1 MSACDHVRL
10 MRISDSSDRKTSK
23 RLGTFTLVAALG
35 GLALTACGSSGETP
49 APVTEPTPPP
59 PPIEPLPE
67 QATFDMEK
75 AILGRRL
82 YHDTRLSGDGTLS
95 CASCHD
101 VASGGAEP
109 RRVSTGIHGQ
119 QGPINSPTVLN
130 SGLNF
135 AQFWDGRA
143 ATLEEQ
149 AAGPVANPMEM
160 GANWETVVAT
170 LQASAQDVQEFTAV
184 YPDGITQANVTNAI
198 AEYERSLQTPARFD
212 AFLRGNTSELSA
224 QEQRGWATF
233 TEVGCT
239 TCHRGQNI
247 GGGMYQ
253 RMGLVQNYFEQRGTP
268 LTDADQGHFNVS
280 HDEADRHRFKVPTLR
295 NVALTAPYFHDGSQ
309 EDLASAVRVMGRVQ
323 LNRELTDAQI
333 TDIVAFLGS
342 LTGTLPAHAL
352 MPAAIPV
359 LPPNPTTPVAP
370 EAVLPAAATPVA
382 IPTPTITPTPAVAPT
397 PATPAQ

>member
-1 MSACDHVRL
+1 
-10 MRISDSSDRKTSK
+10 MRISEFR
-23 RLGTFTLVAALG
+23 TFITVAALG
-35 GLALTACGSSGETP
+35 GLVLTACGSEGSTP
-49 APVTEPTPPP
+49 PTAVTEPATPTPPP

-67 QATFDMEK
+67 HVAFDMPK
-75 AILGRRL
+75 AMLGRRL

-95 CASCHD
+95 CASCHN
-101 VASGGAEP
+101 VAAGGAEP

-135 AQFWDGRA
+135 VQFWDGRA

-149 AAGPVANPMEM
+149 AAGPVANPIEM

-170 LQASAQDVQEFTAV
+170 LQASPADVAEFAAV
-184 YPDGITQANVTNAI
+184 YQDGVTQANVTNAI

-212 AFLRGNTSELSA
+212 TFLRGDTSALTE

-268 LTDADQGHFNVS
+268 LTEADYGHFNVS
-280 HDEADRHRFKVPTLR
+280 HDETDRHRFKVPTLR
-295 NVALTAPYFHDGSQ
+295 NIALTAPYFHDGSQ
-309 EDLASAVRVMGRVQ
+309 QNLASAVRVMGRVQ
-323 LNRELTDAQI
+323 LNRELTDAQVN
-333 TDIVAFLGS
+333 DIVAFLGS
-342 LTGTLPAHAL
+342 LTGTLPEHAL
-352 MPAAIPV
+352 MPAAPA
-359 LPPNPTTPVAP
+359 PAADPNAPAVAP
-370 EAVLPAAATPVA
+370 EAVAPTAPAVAAPAAATP
-382 IPTPTITPTPAVAPT
+382 TPAAATPTPAAATPT

>member
-1 MSACDHVRL
+1 MRL
-10 MRISDSSDRKTSK
+10 SEFR
-23 RLGTFTLVAALG
+23 TFITVAAFG
-35 GLALTACGSSGETP
+35 GLALTACGSSTETP
-49 APVTEPTPPP
+49 PTPVAEPTPPP
-59 PPIEPLPE
+59 PPPVEPLPE
-67 QATFDMEK
+67 HATFDMPK
-75 AILGRRL
+75 ALLGRRL

-95 CASCHD
+95 CASCHN
-101 VASGGAEP
+101 VAAGGAEP

-135 AQFWDGRA
+135 VQFWDGRA

-149 AAGPVANPMEM
+149 AAGPVANPIEM
-160 GANWETVVAT
+160 GADWAVVVAT
-170 LQASAQDVQEFTAV
+170 LQASPTDVQEFSAI

-212 AFLRGNTSELSA
+212 AFLRGDTSALNA

-247 GGGMYQ
+247 GGTMYQ
-253 RMGLVQNYFEQRGTP
+253 RMGLVQNYFELRGTP
-268 LTDADQGHFNVS
+268 VTDADLGHFNVS

-309 EDLASAVRVMGRVQ
+309 EDLAGAVRLMGRVQ
-323 LNRELTDAQI
+323 LNRELTDAQVA
-333 TDIVAFLGS
+333 DIVAFLGS
-342 LTGTLPAHAL
+342 LTGTLPEHAL
-352 MPAAIPV
+352 MPTAEPV
-359 LPPNPTTPVAP
+359 LPPNPTTPVDP
-370 EAVLPAAATPVA
+370 EAVVPPGATPVA
-382 IPTPTITPTPAVAPT
+382 VPAPTITPTPAAPT